1 MPYLSAV
8 PINPARPYARSLL
21 KSPNVVHDALMHG
34 FPSDPYDE
42 RTLWRW
48 EARER
53 GYRPRLL
60 VLTKNKPD
68 WSHIVERAGWSTIPA
83 GEPVIKDYQPVLD
96 GVRTGRAY
104 EFRIDASPIL
114 NACGPRN
121 GPKTRRR
128 PTLNEREDRAWLLR
142 VANTNGF
149 EIPLTTPEPSIIG
162 LDQNAKQTHAFTAE
176 HTQNVSCYLDDGKR
190 GKKRVTIV
198 RASFRGVLLVTDP
211 HLFRQALTGGIGRE
225 KAYGCG
231 LLTLSPPR
239 VTYAPASS

>member
-21 KSPNVVHDALMHG
+21 KSPNIVHDALMHG
-34 FPSDPYDE
+34 FPSNPHDE

-60 VLTKNKPD
+60 ILSKTKPD
-68 WSHIVERAGWSTIPA
+68 WSHIVERAGWPATPA

-104 EFRIDASPIL
+104 EFRLDANPML
-114 NACGPRN
+114 NARRTKN
-121 GPKTRRR
+121 GPTIPRR
-128 PTLNEREDRAWLLR
+128 PTLNEHDDRAWLLR
-142 VANTNGF
+142 MADHNGF
-149 EIPLTTPEPSIIG
+149 EIPLTTPEPSILG
-162 LDQNAKQTHAFTAE
+162 LDQNTKQTHAFTSE
-176 HTQNVSCYLDDGKR
+176 HTQNTSFYRDDGKQ
-190 GKKRVTIV
+190 GKRVTIV
-198 RASFRGVLLVTDP
+198 KASFRGVLLVTDP
-211 HLFRQALTGGIGRE
+211 ALFRQALVGGIGRS
-225 KAYGCG
+225 KAYGFG

-239 VTYAPASS
+239 VSYAPSE

>member
-21 KSPNVVHDALMHG
+21 KSPTAVHDALMHG
-34 FPSDPYDE
+34 FPSSPYDE

-60 VLTKNKPD
+60 ILSRTKPD
-68 WSHIVERAGWSTIPA
+68 WSHIVERAGWPATPA

-104 EFRIDASPIL
+104 EFRVDANPSL

-142 VANTNGF
+142 VADKNGF
-149 EIPLTTPEPSIIG
+149 EIPLTTPEPSILG
-162 LDQNAKQTHAFTAE
+162 LDQNVEQTYAFTAE
-176 HTQNVSCYLDDGKR
+176 HMQNTSFYQDDGKR
-190 GKKRVTIV
+190 GKRVTIV
-198 RASFRGVLLVTDP
+198 RAAFRGVLLVTDP
-211 HLFRQALTGGIGRE
+211 HLFRQALMGGIGRA

-239 VTYAPASS
+239 VSYTPGE

>member
-21 KSPNVVHDALMHG
+21 KSPSVLHDALMHG
-34 FPSDPYDE
+34 FPGNPFDE

-60 VLTKNKPD
+60 IVSKSKPD
-68 WSHIVERAGWSTIPA
+68 WSHIVERAGWPQTP
-83 GEPVIKDYQPVLD
+83 GGDPVVKDYQPVLD

-104 EFRIDASPIL
+104 EFRIDANPFL
-114 NACGPRN
+114 NTRGPRK
-121 GPKTRRR
+121 GPKIKGRATR
-128 PTLNEREDRAWLLR
+128 NEQEDRAWLLR
-142 VANTNGF
+142 VASTRGF
-149 EIPLTTPEPSIIG
+149 EIPLTTPAPTIIG
-162 LDQNAKQTHAFTAE
+162 LEPNTKQTHAFTAE
-176 HTQNVSCYLDDGKR
+176 RMKLASFRKDDNGRQRVSFAR
-190 GKKRVTIV
+190 I
-198 RASFRGVLLVTDP
+198 AFRGVLIVTEP
-211 HLFRQALTGGIGRE
+211 HLFRQALMDGIGKQ

-239 VTYAPASS
+239 VAYATTGD